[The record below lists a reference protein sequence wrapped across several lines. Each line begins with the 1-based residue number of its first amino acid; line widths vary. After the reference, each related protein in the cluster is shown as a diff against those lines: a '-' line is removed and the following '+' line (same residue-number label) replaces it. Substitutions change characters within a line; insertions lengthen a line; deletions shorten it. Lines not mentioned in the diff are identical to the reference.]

1 MKSTQLMRQDV
12 DPGNGTMRERKLDR
26 KWNVKN
32 RTCIRAT
39 WAQRALHLLLA
50 TGHAT
55 QRPPLRRKMPTD
67 QQTAAAL
74 VFLWQHSLL
83 MRSYSAGHARQ
94 QKPTTYRAVTDQGE
108 LTFSQTLSFIKS
120 IPCNTSLD
128 KTL

>member
-1 MKSTQLMRQDV
+1 MECKKQEVYKGYL
-12 DPGNGTMRERKLDR
+12 G
-26 KWNVKN
+26 
-32 RTCIRAT
+32 
-39 WAQRALHLLLA
+39 QRALHLLLA

-55 QRPPLRRKMPTD
+55 QRPPLRRKLPTD

-74 VFLWQHSLL
+74 VFLWQHSLAL
-83 MRSYSAGHARQ
+83 LTRSYSAGHARQ

-120 IPCNTSLD
+120 IPCNASLD